1 MSLPARQRCVIDNM
15 EIALRAGDPRLASMF
30 AIFGRLH
37 AGEPVEPERLA
48 PRGRLRW
55 PRPGSAVYAVVV
67 IPVVFAMIALGALFG
82 GGRNARTCEVG
93 HPLISSSPL
102 VNRPACQ
109 LTGNTTT
116 AKSIPGPSGPTAG
129 RTAGVGQSACAV
141 PIPRPVA
148 WAGIG
153 QPYSALAGPEAT
165 TAGPSGICL
174 QWCRERRFVADR
186 APRA

>member
-30 AIFGRLH
+30 AIFDRLN
-37 AGEPVEPERLA
+37 ADEPVEQERLA

-55 PRPGSAVYAVVV
+55 RRPGTGMYAVVV
-67 IPVVFAMIALGALFG
+67 IPVVFVMIALGALFG

-93 HPLISSSPL
+93 YPLTSSSPL

-109 LTGNTTT
+109 LTGNATT
-116 AKSIPGPSGPTAG
+116 AKSIPGESGPTTAG
-129 RTAGVGQSACAV
+129 RTAGGGQSACAGAV
-141 PIPRPVA
+141 PISRPVA
-148 WAGIG
+148 WTGIE
-153 QPYSALAGPEAT
+153 QPYSPLAGPEAT

-174 QWCRERRFVADR
+174 Q
-186 APRA
+186 